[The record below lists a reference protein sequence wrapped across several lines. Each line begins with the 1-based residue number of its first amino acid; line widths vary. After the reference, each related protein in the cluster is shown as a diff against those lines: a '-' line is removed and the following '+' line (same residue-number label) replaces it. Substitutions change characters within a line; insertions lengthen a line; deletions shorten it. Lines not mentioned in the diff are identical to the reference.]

1 MYLRTL
7 DSGEKDRDVRLSTR
21 TSQSMPSFW
30 TAWMNNSDIPC
41 YDDDDE
47 DLPPVSLT
55 SLSTS
60 SASQCRDVTM
70 LEGKEPSLDVVQ
82 HLTMEQM
89 LNTLS
94 AKVSTSPVTILEV
107 RRDFVL
113 SDCIKATKR
122 KNFNLMIRVKVRI
135 FLLA

>member
-1 MYLRTL
+1 
-7 DSGEKDRDVRLSTR
+7 
-21 TSQSMPSFW
+21 
-30 TAWMNNSDIPC
+30 MNNSDIPC